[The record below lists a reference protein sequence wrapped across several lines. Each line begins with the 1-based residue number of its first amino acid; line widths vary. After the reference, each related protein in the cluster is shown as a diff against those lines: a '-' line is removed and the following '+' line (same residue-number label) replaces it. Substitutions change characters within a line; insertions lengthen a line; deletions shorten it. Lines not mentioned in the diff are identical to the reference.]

1 MAGYMFSREP
11 NTVALVE
18 TKYRKIATQIPAP
31 GTKEIIARLEKT
43 ESRSM
48 QGQFPIIWDKAED
61 FNVYD
66 IAGNKWI
73 DFTSTIFVA
82 NIGHGNKRVSVAI
95 KEMLDKPL
103 VSTYA
108 YMSEVRAKYL
118 EKLIEFAGPPFGK
131 AFLLSAGTEATEA
144 TLKLIRMY
152 GQKIGKKK
160 PGIVTLNGNWHGR
173 TMGAQMMSSNA
184 EQKAWIGYDD
194 PNIHHIDFPYP
205 WLVHEEQGE
214 EFFNKQLESL
224 KQRGLNLET
233 DIAGFMLE
241 TFQGWGALFYP
252 KSFVKSIREFTQK
265 NSILL
270 AFDEMQAGF
279 ARTGKKFGFEHY
291 EVTPDLFACG
301 KGMGGGVSLSGV
313 IGRSEIM
320 DLPEV
325 GNMSSTHSANP
336 LACAAG
342 LAVLEEIELRNI
354 VADTARKGV
363 ILERFLANLKNKF
376 PDMINNCYGKG
387 LIASI
392 LFKNFKDL
400 SKSEL
405 ASRVSEKCMQK
416 GLLVVHTGRESI
428 KLGPP
433 LTINDEALL
442 EGLGVIF
449 ETVNYVYLS
458 ALRKSD

>member
-1 MAGYMFSREP
+1 MAGYNFSREP
-11 NTVALVE
+11 KVVPTLE
-18 TKYRKIATQIPAP
+18 TRYRKISTQIPAP
-31 GTKEIIARLEKT
+31 GTKEIISRLEKT

-48 QGQFPIIWDKAED
+48 QGQFPIIWNKAED
-61 FNVYD
+61 FSVYD
-66 IAGNKWI
+66 IAGNKFI

-82 NIGHGNKRVSVAI
+82 NIGHGNKRVSKAI
-95 KEMLDKPL
+95 TEVLDKPL
-103 VSTYA
+103 LSTYA
-108 YMSEVRAKYL
+108 YMSEIRANYL

-173 TMGAQMMSSNA
+173 TMGAQMMSSNEA
-184 EQKAWIGYDD
+184 QKAWIGYED
-194 PNIHHIDFPYP
+194 PHIHHIDFPYP
-205 WLVHEEQGE
+205 WDVTEDQGE
-214 EFFNKQLESL
+214 NFFNSQLEAL
-224 KQRGLNLET
+224 KKKGVNLET

-252 KSFVKSIREFTQK
+252 KSFVQAIRVFTEK
-265 NSILL
+265 HNILL

-291 EVTPDLFACG
+291 EVSPDLFACG
-301 KGMGGGVSLSGV
+301 KGMGGGVPLSGV

-336 LACAAG
+336 LVCAAG
-342 LAVLEEIELRNI
+342 LAVLEEIEINNL
-354 VADTARKGV
+354 VSETERKGK
-363 ILERFLANLKNKF
+363 LLKNLLLDLLNKY
-376 PDMINNCYGKG
+376 PSILNNFYGEG
-387 LIASI
+387 LIASLI
-392 LFKNFKDL
+392 FKDH
-400 SKSEL
+400 SKHTKSEL
-405 ASRVSEKCMQK
+405 ASQVSEKCMQK

-433 LTINDEALL
+433 LIITDEAMIEAVQIIDESINEIILH
-442 EGLGVIF
+442 
-449 ETVNYVYLS
+449 
-458 ALRKSD
+458 D

>member
-11 NTVALVE
+11 KTVALVE
-18 TKYRKIATQIPAP
+18 TKYRKIATQIPTP

-61 FNVYD
+61 FSVYD

-82 NIGHGNKRVSVAI
+82 NIGHGNKRVSAAI
-95 KEMLDKPL
+95 KEVLDKPL

-144 TLKLIRMY
+144 TLKLIRMN
-152 GQKIGKKK
+152 GQKIGKKR

-173 TMGAQMMSSNA
+173 TMGAQIMSSNA
-184 EQKAWIGYDD
+184 EQKAWIGYED

-205 WLVHEEQGE
+205 WLVGEEQGE

-224 KQRGLNLET
+224 KQKGLNLET
-233 DIAGFMLE
+233 DVAGFMLE

-252 KSFVKSIREFTQK
+252 KSFVKAIRKFTEK

-291 EVTPDLFACG
+291 EVSPDLFACG

-320 DLPEV
+320 DLPDV

-336 LACAAG
+336 LVCAAG
-342 LAVLEEIELRNI
+342 LAVLEEIESKNI
-354 VADTARKGV
+354 VVETARKGE
-363 ILERFLANLKNKF
+363 ILKNSLKNLKNKF
-376 PDMINNCYGKG
+376 PEVINNYYGEG
-387 LIASI
+387 LIASVI
-392 LFKNFKDL
+392 FNDFNDL

-405 ASRVSEKCMQK
+405 ASQISEKCMQK

-433 LTINDEALL
+433 LTIADEALL
-442 EGLGVIF
+442 EAMSVFEEALLEVIG
-449 ETVNYVYLS
+449 Y
-458 ALRKSD
+458 K

>member
-11 NTVALVE
+11 KTVALVE
-18 TKYRKIATQIPAP
+18 TKYRKIATQIPTP

-61 FNVYD
+61 FSVYD

-82 NIGHGNKRVSVAI
+82 NIGHGNKRVSAAI
-95 KEMLDKPL
+95 KKVLDKPL

-108 YMSEVRAKYL
+108 YMSEIRAKYL

-144 TLKLIRMY
+144 TLKLIRMH
-152 GQKIGKKK
+152 GQKIGKKR

-184 EQKAWIGYDD
+184 EQKAWIGYED

-205 WLVHEEQGE
+205 WLVSEEQGE
-214 EFFNKQLESL
+214 EFFNKQLDSL

-252 KSFVKSIREFTQK
+252 KSFVKAIRKFTEE

-270 AFDEMQAGF
+270 SFDEMQAGF

-291 EVTPDLFACG
+291 EVSPDLFACG

-336 LACAAG
+336 LVCAAG
-342 LAVLEEIELRNI
+342 LAVLEEIESKNI
-354 VADTARKGV
+354 VAETARKGE
-363 ILERFLANLKNKF
+363 ILKNSLKDLKNKF
-376 PDMINNCYGKG
+376 PEVINNCYGEG
-387 LIASI
+387 LIASVI
-392 LFKNFKDL
+392 LNDFNGLTKNGI
-400 SKSEL
+400 
-405 ASRVSEKCMQK
+405 ASQISEKCMQK

-433 LTINDEALL
+433 LIITDEALL
-442 EGLGVIF
+442 EAMSVFEEAVI
-449 ETVNYVYLS
+449 EVIGH
-458 ALRKSD
+458 K

>member
-11 NTVALVE
+11 KTVALIE
-18 TKYRKIATQIPAP
+18 TKYRKISTQIPAP

-61 FNVYD
+61 FSVYD

-82 NIGHGNKRVSVAI
+82 NIGHGNKRVSAAI
-95 KEMLDKPL
+95 KEVLDKPL

-118 EKLIEFAGPPFGK
+118 EKLIEFAGPAFGK

-152 GQKIGKKK
+152 GQKIGKKR

-184 EQKAWIGYDD
+184 EQKAWIGYED

-205 WLVHEEQGE
+205 WLVNEEQGE
-214 EFFNKQLESL
+214 EFFNNQLESL
-224 KQRGLNLET
+224 KQKGLNLET

-252 KSFVKSIREFTQK
+252 KSFVKAIRKFTEK

-291 EVTPDLFACG
+291 EVSPDLFACG

-336 LACAAG
+336 LVCAAG
-342 LAVLEEIELRNI
+342 LAVLEEIESKNL
-354 VADTARKGV
+354 VAQAARKGE
-363 ILERFLANLKNKF
+363 LLKNSLKDLQIQF
-376 PDMINNCYGKG
+376 PEVIKNFYGEG
-387 LIASI
+387 LIASVI
-392 LFKNFKDL
+392 FNDFNNL
-400 SKSEL
+400 SKNEL
-405 ASRVSEKCMQK
+405 ASQVSERCMQK

-433 LTINDEALL
+433 LTIED
-442 EGLGVIF
+442 G
-449 ETVNYVYLS
+449 
-458 ALRKSD
+458 ALREAMSVFKEAILEVIGH

>member
-1 MAGYMFSREP
+1 
-11 NTVALVE
+11 
-18 TKYRKIATQIPAP
+18 
-31 GTKEIIARLEKT
+31 
-43 ESRSM
+43 
-48 QGQFPIIWDKAED
+48 
-61 FNVYD
+61 
-66 IAGNKWI
+66 
-73 DFTSTIFVA
+73 
-82 NIGHGNKRVSVAI
+82 
-95 KEMLDKPL
+95 
-103 VSTYA
+103 
-108 YMSEVRAKYL
+108 MSEVRAKYL

-144 TLKLIRMY
+144 TLKLIRMH
-152 GQKIGKKK
+152 GQKIGKKR

-184 EQKAWIGYDD
+184 EQKAWIGYED

-205 WLVHEEQGE
+205 WLVSEEQGE
-214 EFFNKQLESL
+214 EFFNKQLDSL
-224 KQRGLNLET
+224 QQRGLNLET

-252 KSFVKSIREFTQK
+252 KSFVKAIRKFTEK
-265 NSILL
+265 HSILL

-291 EVTPDLFACG
+291 EVSPDLFACG

-336 LACAAG
+336 LVCAAG
-342 LAVLEEIELRNI
+342 LAVLEEIESKNL
-354 VADTARKGV
+354 VTETARKGQ
-363 ILERFLANLKNKF
+363 IFKELLNELKTSF
-376 PDMINNCYGKG
+376 PLVINNFYGEG
-387 LIASI
+387 LIASLI
-392 LFKNFKDL
+392 FSDYENQ
-400 SKSEL
+400 SKSLL
-405 ASRVSEKCMQK
+405 ASKVSQKCMEK

-433 LTINDEALL
+433 LVITDEAII
-442 EGLGVIF
+442 EAFQVIK
-449 ETVNYVYLS
+449 ESIKEVLQN
-458 ALRKSD
+458 

>member
-11 NTVALVE
+11 KTVALVE
-18 TKYRKIATQIPAP
+18 TKYRKIATQIPTP

-61 FNVYD
+61 FSVYD

-73 DFTSTIFVA
+73 DFTSTIFVS
-82 NIGHGNKRVSVAI
+82 NIGHGNKRVSAAI
-95 KEMLDKPL
+95 KEVLDKPL

-144 TLKLIRMY
+144 TLKLIRMH

-184 EQKAWIGYDD
+184 AQKAWIGYED

-205 WLVHEEQGE
+205 WLVSEELGE

-252 KSFVKSIREFTQK
+252 KSFVKAIRKFTEE

-291 EVTPDLFACG
+291 EVSPDLFACG

-313 IGRSEIM
+313 IGRIEIM

-336 LACAAG
+336 LVCAAG
-342 LAVLEEIELRNI
+342 LAVLEEIESRNI
-354 VADTARKGV
+354 VAETARKGK
-363 ILERFLANLKNKF
+363 LLKNLLSDLLNKY
-376 PDMINNCYGKG
+376 PLVLDNYYGEG
-387 LIASI
+387 LIASLI
-392 LFKNFKDL
+392 FKDY
-400 SKSEL
+400 SNHAKSEL
-405 ASRVSEKCMQK
+405 ASLVSEKCMQK

-433 LTINDEALL
+433 LIITDEAMMEAVQIIDESINEIILH
-442 EGLGVIF
+442 
-449 ETVNYVYLS
+449 
-458 ALRKSD
+458 D

>member
-11 NTVALVE
+11 KTVALVE
-18 TKYRKIATQIPAP
+18 TKYRKIATQIPTP

-61 FNVYD
+61 FSVYD
-66 IAGNKWI
+66 IAGNRWI

-82 NIGHGNKRVSVAI
+82 NIGHGNKRVSAAI
-95 KEMLDKPL
+95 KEVLDKPL

-144 TLKLIRMY
+144 TLKLIRMH

-184 EQKAWIGYDD
+184 AQKAWIGYED

-205 WLVHEEQGE
+205 WLVSEELGE

-252 KSFVKSIREFTQK
+252 KSFVKAIRKFTEE

-291 EVTPDLFACG
+291 EVSPDLFACG

-313 IGRSEIM
+313 IGRIEIM

-336 LACAAG
+336 LVCAAG
-342 LAVLEEIELRNI
+342 LAVLEEIESRNI
-354 VADTARKGV
+354 VAETARKGK
-363 ILERFLANLKNKF
+363 LLKNLLSDLLNKY
-376 PDMINNCYGKG
+376 PLVLDNYYGEG
-387 LIASI
+387 LIASLI
-392 LFKNFKDL
+392 FKDY
-400 SKSEL
+400 SNHAKSEL
-405 ASRVSEKCMQK
+405 ASLVSEKCMQK

-433 LTINDEALL
+433 LIITDEAMMEAVQIIDESINEIILH
-442 EGLGVIF
+442 G
-449 ETVNYVYLS
+449 
-458 ALRKSD
+458 

>member
-1 MAGYMFSREP
+1 
-11 NTVALVE
+11 
-18 TKYRKIATQIPAP
+18 
-31 GTKEIIARLEKT
+31 
-43 ESRSM
+43 
-48 QGQFPIIWDKAED
+48 
-61 FNVYD
+61 
-66 IAGNKWI
+66 
-73 DFTSTIFVA
+73 
-82 NIGHGNKRVSVAI
+82 
-95 KEMLDKPL
+95 
-103 VSTYA
+103 
-108 YMSEVRAKYL
+108 MSEVRAKYL
-118 EKLIEFAGPPFGK
+118 EKLIAFAGPPFGK

-144 TLKLIRMY
+144 TLKLIRMN
-152 GQKIGKKK
+152 GQKIGKKR

-184 EQKAWIGYDD
+184 EQKAWIGYED

-205 WLVHEEQGE
+205 WLVTEEQGE

-252 KSFVKSIREFTQK
+252 KSFVKAIRKFTEK

-291 EVTPDLFACG
+291 GVSPDLFACG

-336 LACAAG
+336 LVCAAG
-342 LAVLEEIELRNI
+342 LAVLEEIESKNI
-354 VADTARKGV
+354 VSETARKGA
-363 ILERFLANLKNKF
+363 ILKNSLQNLKSKF
-376 PDMINNCYGKG
+376 PEIINNYYGEG
-387 LIASI
+387 LIASVI
-392 LFKNFKDL
+392 FNDFNKL

-405 ASRVSEKCMQK
+405 ASLISEKCMQN

-433 LTINDEALL
+433 LTITDEALL
-442 EGLGVIF
+442 EAMSVFEEAINEVI
-449 ETVNYVYLS
+449 S
-458 ALRKSD
+458 H

>member
-11 NTVALVE
+11 KTVKLVE

-31 GTKEIIARLEKT
+31 GTKEIISRLEKT

-61 FNVYD
+61 FSVYD

-82 NIGHGNKRVSVAI
+82 NIGHGNKRVSAAI
-95 KEMLDKPL
+95 KEVLDKPL

-144 TLKLIRMY
+144 ALKLIRMH
-152 GQKIGKKK
+152 GQKIGKKR
-160 PGIVTLNGNWHGR
+160 PGIVTLTGNWHGR

-184 EQKAWIGYDD
+184 EQKAWIGYED

-205 WLVHEEQGE
+205 WLVSEEQGQ

-252 KSFVKSIREFTQK
+252 KSFVKAIREFTEK

-291 EVTPDLFACG
+291 EVSPDLFACG

-336 LACAAG
+336 LVCAAG
-342 LAVLEEIELRNI
+342 LAVLEEIESRNI
-354 VADTARKGV
+354 VAETARKGE
-363 ILERFLANLKNKF
+363 ILKNSLKDLKIRF
-376 PDMINNCYGKG
+376 PEVINNHYGEG
-387 LIASI
+387 LIASVI
-392 LFKNFKDL
+392 FNNFNSTSKN
-400 SKSEL
+400 EL
-405 ASRVSEKCMQK
+405 ASLISEKCMQK

-433 LTINDEALL
+433 LTIED
-442 EGLGVIF
+442 G
-449 ETVNYVYLS
+449 
-458 ALRKSD
+458 ALREAMSVFEEAILEVIGHK

>member
-1 MAGYMFSREP
+1 M
-11 NTVALVE
+11 
-18 TKYRKIATQIPAP
+18 
-31 GTKEIIARLEKT
+31 
-43 ESRSM
+43 
-48 QGQFPIIWDKAED
+48 
-61 FNVYD
+61 
-66 IAGNKWI
+66 
-73 DFTSTIFVA
+73 
-82 NIGHGNKRVSVAI
+82 H
-95 KEMLDKPL
+95 
-103 VSTYA
+103 
-108 YMSEVRAKYL
+108 
-118 EKLIEFAGPPFGK
+118 
-131 AFLLSAGTEATEA
+131 
-144 TLKLIRMY
+144 

-184 EQKAWIGYDD
+184 EQKAWIGFED

-205 WLVHEEQGE
+205 WLVNEEQGE
-214 EFFNKQLESL
+214 EFFNKQLETL

-252 KSFVKSIREFTQK
+252 KSFVKSIRKFTEK

-291 EVTPDLFACG
+291 GVSPDLFACG

-336 LACAAG
+336 LVCAAG
-342 LAVLEEIELRNI
+342 LAVLEEIESRNI
-354 VADTARKGV
+354 VAETARKGE
-363 ILERFLANLKNKF
+363 ILKNSLENMKNKF
-376 PDMINNCYGKG
+376 PEVINNYYGEG
-387 LIASI
+387 LIASVI
-392 LFKNFKDL
+392 FNDFNNL

-405 ASRVSEKCMQK
+405 ASQISEKCMHK

-433 LTINDEALL
+433 LTITDDALL
-442 EGLGVIF
+442 EAMGVF
-449 ETVNYVYLS
+449 EEA
-458 ALRKSD
+458 ALEVIGNE